1 VRQGRHHEPL
11 HRRTDRIRRAPG
23 SADRSQSWAL
33 TALRRPRTLAV
44 IAAAVAFAAAALFL
58 AVVLLG
64 DDGEPSPGPLGTDEV
79 QSSGFSHEV
88 GRDFTFG
95 LPVAFNRG
103 DKPAVLERISLI
115 DPTPRLKVIATR
127 VAGPD
132 RRMFSSQPNRTGPPR
147 EITDLHPVRGSE
159 VAPQDKP
166 DGDRGVRTSRTGRCR
181 GHCGTFAGRR
191 GPGPWPQGRAESQR
205 AAVSPET
212 ARQGRGGPQAGEADQ
227 APPRRARSGAD
238 GSRWI

>member
-33 TALRRPRTLAV
+33 TALRRARTLAV

-64 DDGEPSPGPLGTDEV
+64 DDGEPSPGPLRTDEV
-79 QSSGFSHEV
+79 PSSGFSHEV

-103 DKPAVLERISLI
+103 GEPAVLERISLI
-115 DPTPRLKVIATR
+115 DPTPGLKVIATR

-132 RRMFSSQPNRTGPPR
+132 RRMFFFAAEPYWPPR
-147 EITDLHPVRGSE
+147 EITHLHPVRGFE
-159 VAPQDKP
+159 VAPQDES
-166 DGDRGVRTSRTGRCR
+166 DGDRGVRTCRTGRC
-181 GHCGTFAGRR
+181 
-191 GPGPWPQGRAESQR
+191 
-205 AAVSPET
+205 
-212 ARQGRGGPQAGEADQ
+212 
-227 APPRRARSGAD
+227 
-238 GSRWI
+238 

>member
-1 VRQGRHHEPL
+1 
-11 HRRTDRIRRAPG
+11 
-23 SADRSQSWAL
+23 L

-103 DKPAVLERISLI
+103 DEPAVLERISLI
-115 DPTPRLKVIATR
+115 DPTPGLKVIATR

-132 RRMFSSQPNRTGPPR
+132 RRIFFFAAEPYWPPR
-147 EITDLHPVRGSE
+147 EITDLHPVRGFE
-159 VAPQDKP
+159 VAPQDEP
-166 DGDRGVRTSRTGRCR
+166 DGDRGVELVFGARADQPGRYRTHGVRIDYRVGDTEHRATLRNVFRVCVLPEGVPVDVP
-181 GHCGTFAGRR
+181 GGRR
-191 GPGPWPQGRAESQR
+191 CP
-205 AAVSPET
+205 
-212 ARQGRGGPQAGEADQ
+212 
-227 APPRRARSGAD
+227 APKL
-238 GSRWI
+238 